1 MAARGN
7 SSVDQRPVILA
18 LECPRLE
25 QTRGSSRRRSRPR
38 ARRVPNVH
46 FAAVAD
52 LFCPCILTVHTG
64 EDIGETIRAFFEV
77 NKHNVHS
84 RSKCMS
90 VEGRIFT
97 ILGDVSNPR
106 LKVQGLTTNF
116 KGTYSIVTLTGQYII
131 CRDGTVQQDHLKL
144 SFQPG
149 DRVVG
154 GSVVGPLI
162 SGCAVQIKFSCYYLV
177 Q

>member
-1 MAARGN
+1 
-7 SSVDQRPVILA
+7 
-18 LECPRLE
+18 
-25 QTRGSSRRRSRPR
+25 
-38 ARRVPNVH
+38 
-46 FAAVAD
+46 
-52 LFCPCILTVHTG
+52 
-64 EDIGETIRAFFEV
+64 
-77 NKHNVHS
+77 
-84 RSKCMS
+84 MS

-97 ILGDVSNPR
+97 ISGDVSNPR
-106 LKVQGLTTNF
+106 LKVQGLTTTF
-116 KGTYSIVTLTGQYII
+116 KGTYSIATLTGQNII

-162 SGCAVQIKFSCYYLV
+162 SGCAVQVYFSYYSFV